1 MEVSSKNLA
10 LKENLGSGL
19 NKQVQEKKKKG
30 TLTMHNKQIGIY
42 QGGLPMDCEGEKGSQ
57 NGERAG
63 DIGKDWLSILPWKGD
78 DSNYIK
84 GCLLLLLKWLLFDF
98 F

>member
-63 DIGKDWLSILPWKGD
+63 DIGKD
-78 DSNYIK
+78 
-84 GCLLLLLKWLLFDF
+84 
-98 F
+98 